1 MTLPLRAMVQEG
13 GFKFSA
19 GDVLKTSATY
29 DNPTGK
35 LLHDGAMGIAVGYFV
50 PTDDSKMAA
59 LRRKIVHNHEMAG
72 MSHDH

>member
-1 MTLPLRAMVQEG
+1 QEG

-50 PTDDSKMAA
+50 PADDSKMAA
-59 LRRKIVHNHEMAG
+59 LRRKTPGMHEMAG